1 MPPIDS
7 YAYCPCGSGKKL
19 KFCCADIA
27 DEMGKIQDMLTG
39 GQRAACLDYIESL
52 EKKFPDRAYL
62 ATTKALLQ
70 SALGSEA
77 AALATL
83 DGFLAK
89 EPTNPVALAE
99 KGLVLASLQGPIA
112 GIPWLQ
118 KALEAGKES
127 LSGRVVAS
135 VARLGEML
143 LMEGQVM
150 AARGHF
156 MLSYSMNPNDEGS
169 LQMLA
174 RFFQAPNIPLPL
186 KNEQTLANAPAGAA
200 WQAEFDAA
208 VLDARRG
215 IWQSAADKMTTIAE
229 ANPTASEP
237 WRNLAILRGWLADT
251 PGAIAALRK
260 YTALDIPWD
269 DAVEAEALAQI
280 LDSVEDV
287 DVVEE
292 LKLTFDVKDFDKA
305 METLAADK
313 RAAATPWESLG
324 IETGDSPR
332 PRAAYFLLD
341 RSLPASGKDIAR
353 QDVPVILAKLLV
365 YGRQTDREARIEAYL
380 RRSEIDATKQALT
393 AIVGDAVAAPGEPE
407 KVGETPAAEASL
419 SWSWRLPDD
428 AEAAHVRK
436 IVEEQR
442 RDTVLNV
449 WPTTKFNRFGGK
461 TPLEVVGDKQYA
473 IALAAAVLLIELSFT
488 QPSVEPVFAE
498 LRTKLQIPAP
508 QTPDPK
514 AAGPLGVP
522 YTRIHRLDPKS
533 LGDEE
538 LLTDFQR
545 ALQVIAR
552 QAVRRLGLEIIARP
566 GLDEKIDMAGIYGH
580 LADLEDGSDEALRY
594 IDLARQAAEK
604 RKQSTAAWDLEE
616 LELRLRRGEAEEFGR
631 VADHIQAQ
639 HLREPGVGQAFMQVL
654 YQAGIVDQYGRPRGP
669 MPGMG
674 GGAAE
679 GPGLVMPGSSATP
692 AEAGGKLWTPDG
704 GSPAPAAPSGGKSA
718 LWMPGMD

>member
-1 MPPIDS
+1 MSPLDS

-27 DEMGKIQDMLTG
+27 AEIEKIQEMLNG
-39 GQRAACLDYIESL
+39 GQRAACLDYIETL

-62 ATTKALLQ
+62 VTTKALLQ

-89 EPTNPVALAE
+89 DPSNPVALAE
-99 KGLVLASLQGPIA
+99 KGLVTASLEGPVA

-150 AARGHF
+150 SARGHF

-186 KNEQTLANAPAGAA
+186 KNEQTLAEAPAEAPWKA
-200 WQAEFDAA
+200 DFDAA

-215 IWQSAADKMTTIAE
+215 LWASAAEKITTIAE
-229 ANPTASEP
+229 ANPNAAEP

-251 PGAIAALRK
+251 PGAITGLRK
-260 YTALDIPWD
+260 LTALEIPWD

-287 DVVEE
+287 DVVDE
-292 LKLTFDVKDFDKA
+292 LRLSFEIKDLEKVVE
-305 METLAADK
+305 MLAGDK

-324 IETGDSPR
+324 IDPGQSPR

-341 RSLPASGKDIAR
+341 RPLPASGKNIAR

-365 YGRQTDREARIEAYL
+365 YGRQTDREARIEAFV
-380 RRSEIDATKQALT
+380 RRNEIDAAKQALA
-393 AIVGDAVAAPGEPE
+393 AIVGDTIGAAGEPE
-407 KVGETPAAEASL
+407 KVGETPTAEASL

-449 WPTTKFNRFGGK
+449 WPNTKFNRFGGK
-461 TPLEVVGDKQYA
+461 TPLEVAGDKQYA
-473 IALAAAVLLIELSFT
+473 VSLAAAVLLIELSFT

-498 LRTKLQIPAP
+498 LRSKLHIPAP

-514 AAGPLGVP
+514 AFGPLGVP
-522 YTRIHRLDPKS
+522 YTRLHRLDPKS

-545 ALQVIAR
+545 ALQVVAR

-566 GLDEKIDMAGIYGH
+566 VLEEKIDMSGIYGH

-594 IDLARQAAEK
+594 IDLARQTAEK

-631 VADHIQAQ
+631 LADHIQAQ
-639 HLREPGVGQAFMQVL
+639 HLREPGVAQAFMQIL

-674 GGAAE
+674 GGPAE
-679 GPGLVMPGSSATP
+679 GPGLVMPGSSAAS
-692 AEAGGKLWTPDG
+692 AESGKLWTPDG
-704 GSPAPAAPSGGKSA
+704 GSPAPSSPSGGGKSG

>member
-1 MPPIDS
+1 MSSIDS

-27 DEMGKIQDMLTG
+27 DEMSKIQDMLNG

-62 ATTKALLQ
+62 VTTKALLQ

-83 DGFLAK
+83 DAFLAK

-99 KGLVLASLQGPIA
+99 KGLVLASLEGPIS
-112 GIPWLQ
+112 GISWLQ

-156 MLSYSMNPNDEGS
+156 MLAYSMNPNDEGS

-186 KNEQTLANAPAGAA
+186 KNEQTLATAPAGAA
-200 WQAEFDAA
+200 WQADFDAA

-215 IWQSAADKMTTIAE
+215 LWASAAEKISAIAE

-251 PGAIAALRK
+251 PGAIAATRK
-260 YTALDIPWD
+260 LTALDIPWD

-280 LDSVEDV
+280 LDSVEDL
-287 DVVEE
+287 DVVDEMKIALEIKDLEKVSE
-292 LKLTFDVKDFDKA
+292 LLS
-305 METLAADK
+305 ADK

-324 IETGDSPR
+324 IDPGEGPR

-341 RSLPASGKDIAR
+341 RPLPASGANIAR
-353 QDVPVILAKLLV
+353 QDVPVIVAKLLI
-365 YGRQTDREARIEAYL
+365 YGRQTDREARVEIYV
-380 RRSEIDATKQALT
+380 RRSEIDAAKQALA
-393 AIVGDAVAAPGEPE
+393 AIVGDAVGAPGEPE
-407 KVGETPAAEASL
+407 KVGESPTAEASL

-449 WPTTKFNRFGGK
+449 WPNTKFKRFGGK
-461 TPLEVVGDKQYA
+461 TPAEVAGDKQYA
-473 IALAAAVLLIELSFT
+473 VALAAAVLLIELSFT

-508 QTPDPK
+508 QTPDP
-514 AAGPLGVP
+514 ASFGPLGVP

-533 LGDEE
+533 LSDED
-538 LLTDFQR
+538 LLTNFQR

-580 LADLEDGSDEALRY
+580 LADLEDGSDQALKY

-631 VADHIQAQ
+631 LADHIQAQ
-639 HLREPGVGQAFMQVL
+639 HLREPGVAQAFMQIL

-679 GPGLVMPGSSATP
+679 GPGLVMPGSSSAP
-692 AEAGGKLWTPDG
+692 AEGGSKLWTPDG
-704 GSPAPAAPSGGKSA
+704 GAPAPAAPSGGKSG